1 MCHGSEGSCTF
12 LRNFDSCGAAAL
24 LEAYTTAV
32 RAVALRLLRLTA
44 AELGLHEDHFDGEL
58 TAGR

>member
-1 MCHGSEGSCTF
+1 M
-12 LRNFDSCGAAAL
+12 